1 MLIKHSPEQ
10 WAFPLTIDAQLEWYS
25 GHVVGLD
32 NKRSQA
38 ILLEVVGDDLI
49 TSRSIVLETVSKVR
63 KIRCP

>member
-1 MLIKHSPEQ
+1 
-10 WAFPLTIDAQLEWYS
+10 
-25 GHVVGLD
+25 VVGLD

-49 TSRSIVLETVSKVR
+49 TSRSIILETVSKFR